1 MIEGK
6 QTKGHLMRVQELVGG
21 EVIWVKPEAS
31 LRKAAQLMNQ
41 TGVGSVAVE
50 VDGALEGILTE
61 RDILN
66 AVASFADFDRD
77 RVSNWMTDDP
87 DSFSPEMGVEEAA
100 NWMLATGYRHL
111 PVVDGPDLLG
121 VISIKDVLW
130 AISEPSP
137 V

>member
-1 MIEGK
+1 
-6 QTKGHLMRVQELVGG
+6 
-21 EVIWVKPEAS
+21 
-31 LRKAAQLMNQ
+31 
-41 TGVGSVAVE
+41 
-50 VDGALEGILTE
+50 
-61 RDILN
+61 
-66 AVASFADFDRD
+66 
-77 RVSNWMTDDP
+77 
-87 DSFSPEMGVEEAA
+87 MGVEEAA